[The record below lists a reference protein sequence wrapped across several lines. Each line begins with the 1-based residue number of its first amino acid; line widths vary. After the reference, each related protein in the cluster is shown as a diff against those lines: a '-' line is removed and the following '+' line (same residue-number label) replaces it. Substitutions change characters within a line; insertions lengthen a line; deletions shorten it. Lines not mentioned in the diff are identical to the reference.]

1 MGDKDRVTAP
11 NQLDDSLYLGRLNER
26 PVRTDKPWGHEI
38 LWAHTDRYVGKVLH
52 INDGESLSLQYHE
65 EKDETIYVMEGTLV
79 FTFRVSPR
87 PDGIFEQRTTLKAGE
102 KMSIPPRVI
111 HRMEAFDGPVTL
123 MEVSS
128 PEIHDIV
135 RLEDWYGRASTTG
148 GRLMKVARGEE
159 DEQAEFEEMTERREA
174 FVEVKRDLEAI
185 KADLSVL
192 SGLVGKVQVEEAH
205 DVVLECSRCHMP
217 ISIDGLVVDG
227 GPFRVKGAHA

>member
-11 NQLDDSLYLGRLNER
+11 NKADDSIFVQRRADL
-26 PVRTDKPWGHEI
+26 PSTTIKPWGHEV
-38 LWAHTDRYVGKVLH
+38 LWAWTDKYAGKLLH
-52 INDGESLSLQYHE
+52 IKAGESLSLQYHE
-65 EKDETIYVMEGTLV
+65 EKDETIYVLAGTLV
-79 FTFRVSPR
+79 FTFRESQSV
-87 PDGIFEQRTTLKAGE
+87 DGIFESRITVKFGE
-102 KMSIPPRVI
+102 AISIPPRVI

-192 SGLVGKVQVEEAH
+192 EGLIGEFQVEESY
-205 DVVLECSRCHMP
+205 DVVVECPNCHLP
-217 ISIDGLVVDG
+217 ISIDGLVIDG